1 MDAEGND
8 MTFKNWTKTDLSHLL
23 SVGEN
28 RRIHC
33 RYADATLHKNLAVI
47 ITRGVQLMSPIR
59 GRRPP
64 PARPLRRRPS
74 ASVSFLRTPLT

>member
-33 RYADATLHKNLAVI
+33 RYADATLHENLAVI
-47 ITRGVQLMSPIR
+47 ITSN
-59 GRRPP
+59 
-64 PARPLRRRPS
+64 
-74 ASVSFLRTPLT
+74 